1 MNLPEELL
9 FIYAQRSFACH
20 AAITVIIARGS
31 SAGIIRMSSVAKPRS
46 TSAGNHALGI
56 ATALMCALAAGAVW
70 CLLSL
75 YSRGPLAPF
84 AFIVAA
90 LIAWVL
96 RKHGYA
102 QRPVGAAIA
111 VVCVALAAA
120 YAFYLQ
126 AVAQVA
132 SLLGLPMRDAFRQI
146 DPAMA
151 FDIARANLWGWSG
164 VVIACAAVGAAWLM
178 LRGRRSPRD

>member
-102 QRPVGAAIA
+102 QRPVGAA
-111 VVCVALAAA
+111 
-120 YAFYLQ
+120 
-126 AVAQVA
+126 